1 MIQYIIK
8 RLLGMIP
15 VLLGIILIIFIINSF
30 APGDPVLTILGTE
43 FTQEQYDAVEKE
55 LGLDKPVLVRFV
67 DYVVGIVT
75 ELDFGISYQNKLPV
89 KDQLLER
96 IPVSIYLGILGMALT
111 VIIGVPFGVISATKQ
126 YSVLDYSVTSISLVF
141 ASMPSFWL
149 ALMLIIFFALD
160 LKWLPASGLES
171 WKAWILPCVAIGLS
185 PVASVSRTTRSSM
198 LEVIRQD
205 YIRTGYAK
213 GLSKRAIIWRHALKN
228 ALIPVVTVVGLQL
241 GMIMGGSMVVEVI
254 FSIPGLGS
262 LLLNA
267 INNQNYPMIQGCVLV
282 ISLFISVMSLLVDIL
297 YAFIDPR
304 IKGQYQKRRKAAV
317 TVREGGSEA

>member
-1 MIQYIIK
+1 MIKYILK

-15 VLLGIILIIFIINSF
+15 VLLGIVFIIFVINSF
-30 APGDPVLTILGTE
+30 APGDPVLTILGTK
-43 FTQEQYDAVEKE
+43 FTPEQYTAVEHE
-55 LGLDKPVLVRFV
+55 LGLDQPLLVRFF
-67 DYVVGIVT
+67 DYVKGVVT
-75 ELDFGISYQNKLPV
+75 RLDFGISYQNKLPV
-89 KDQLLER
+89 RDELLAR
-96 IPVSIYLGILGMALT
+96 VPVSILLGILGMALT
-111 VIIGVPFGVISATKQ
+111 VVIGVPFGVASATRQ
-126 YSVLDYSVTSISLVF
+126 YSPLDYTVTTVSLVF

-149 ALMLIIFFALD
+149 ALMLIIIFALN
-160 LKWLPASGLES
+160 LRWFPASGIDT
-171 WKAWILPCVAIGLS
+171 WKAWVLPCLAIGLS

-213 GLSKRAIIWRHALKN
+213 GLSKKKIIWRHALKN
-228 ALIPVVTVVGLQL
+228 ALIPVITVVGLQL
-241 GMIMGGSMVVEVI
+241 GLIMGGSMVVEVI

-282 ISLFISVMSLLVDIL
+282 ISFFISFMSLLVDIL

-304 IKGQYQKRRKAAV
+304 IKSQYQSRHKRIRKLEE
-317 TVREGGSEA
+317 EGRVV

>member
-1 MIQYIIK
+1 MVKYILK

-55 LGLDKPVLVRFV
+55 LGLDKPVLPRFV

-126 YSVLDYSVTSISLVF
+126 YSVLDYSVTSVSLVF

-149 ALMLIIFFALD
+149 ALMLIIVFALD

-254 FSIPGLGS
+254 FSVPGLGS

-304 IKGQYQKRRKAAV
+304 IKGQYQTRRKRAV
-317 TVREGGSEA
+317 VVKEGGSEA

>member
-1 MIQYIIK
+1 MVKYILK

-55 LGLDKPVLVRFV
+55 LGLDKPVLPRFV

-126 YSVLDYSVTSISLVF
+126 YSVLDYSVTSVSLVF

-149 ALMLIIFFALD
+149 ALMLIIVFALD

-254 FSIPGLGS
+254 FSVPGLGS

-304 IKGQYQKRRKAAV
+304 IKGQYQTRRKRVAV
-317 TVREGGSEA
+317 VKEGGSEA